1 MQLNCTERAIY
12 SFKSLYRKEERSQI
26 SNLSFHL
33 MGPESK
39 EQTKFIVS
47 KKETKITVE
56 SIK

>member
-1 MQLNCTERAIY
+1 
-12 SFKSLYRKEERSQI
+12 
-26 SNLSFHL
+26 

-56 SIK
+56 SMKQKQKTSREDQQNQKLAD